1 MRILELTVFCFKS
14 HLCFQ
19 ELCFSQKGH
28 TMGRHLRRS
37 KRADHLKFSK
47 KYIVS

>member
-19 ELCFSQKGH
+19 ELGFSQKGH

>member
-1 MRILELTVFCFKS
+1 MQILKLTVFCFKT

-19 ELCFSQKGH
+19 ELCFSQKDH
-28 TMGRHLRRS
+28 TMGKHLQRS

-47 KYIVS
+47 KYVVS